1 MICTYEGKIR
11 IHGGRVDHIDLEK
24 FNSSMRVVLEDGH
37 LNNKYN
43 FALIK
48 QNTISFDNEI
58 FASAFFEKMGYL
70 SGLNYKIKVI
80 INGSDIEDFL
90 FREIP
95 TLEMAKD
102 SKRNNGI
109 FLQSNKNNF
118 IKQKTQVPYS
128 RSIVLNRIKNSDG
141 IEKIILIL
149 FFML

>member
-1 MICTYEGKIR
+1 
-11 IHGGRVDHIDLEK
+11 
-24 FNSSMRVVLEDGH
+24 
-37 LNNKYN
+37 
-43 FALIK
+43 
-48 QNTISFDNEI
+48 
-58 FASAFFEKMGYL
+58 
-70 SGLNYKIKVI
+70 
-80 INGSDIEDFL
+80 
-90 FREIP
+90 
-95 TLEMAKD
+95 MAKD